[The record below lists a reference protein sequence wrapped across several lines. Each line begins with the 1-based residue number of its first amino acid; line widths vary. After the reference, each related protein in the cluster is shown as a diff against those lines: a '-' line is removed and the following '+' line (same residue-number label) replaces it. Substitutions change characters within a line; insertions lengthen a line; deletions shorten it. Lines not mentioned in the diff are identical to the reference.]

1 MSVLNKASSI
11 LAHVA
16 RKSIVPNVLEVVPK
30 RSVGNTATPPR
41 VRVSFTVSRYLRYF
55 FKTFVVDVDS
65 RFTPLY
71 PCSYYR

>member
-55 FKTFVVDVDS
+55 F
-65 RFTPLY
+65 
-71 PCSYYR
+71 